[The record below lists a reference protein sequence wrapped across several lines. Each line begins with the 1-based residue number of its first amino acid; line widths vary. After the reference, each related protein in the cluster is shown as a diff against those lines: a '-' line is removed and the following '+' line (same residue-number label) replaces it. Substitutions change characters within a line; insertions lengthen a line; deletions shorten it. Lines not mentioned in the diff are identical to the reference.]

1 MNNDEMKNLIA
12 NLFAKADFPDGP
24 PAHKDTDKPDLI
36 SVSYVY
42 AAHAFIKDAIK
53 LVENHQENNTD
64 LDQDKLFFLLNG
76 VKNTLEISFQN
87 LHQFLPEEMKKKKSY
102 IS

>member
-1 MNNDEMKNLIA
+1 MKNLIA

-24 PAHKDTDKPDLI
+24 PVHRDTNKPDPI

-42 AAHAFIKDAIK
+42 AAHAFIKEAIN
-53 LVENHQENNTD
+53 LIEYHQENKTE
-64 LDQDKLFFLLNG
+64 LDYDKLFFLLNG

-87 LHQFLPEEMKKKKSY
+87 LHQFLPDEMK
-102 IS
+102 

>member
-24 PAHKDTDKPDLI
+24 PAHKGTDKPDPI

-42 AAHAFIKDAIK
+42 AAYAFIKDAIK
-53 LVENHQENNTD
+53 LVEEHQENNTE

-76 VKNTLEISFQN
+76 VKNTLETSFQN
-87 LHQFLPEEMKKKKSY
+87 LHQFLPVDKKPK
-102 IS
+102 I

>member
-1 MNNDEMKNLIA
+1 MNNEEMKNLIA

-24 PAHKDTDKPDLI
+24 PIPKYSDRPDPI
-36 SVSYVY
+36 SVGYVF

-53 LVENHQENNTD
+53 LIEDHQENNTA
-64 LDQDKLFFLLNG
+64 LDYDRLFFLLNG

-87 LHQFLPEEMKKKKSY
+87 LHQFLPEEMKK
-102 IS
+102 